1 MHGFRAIDVTSCV
14 NMATDMP
21 PFHPDTTRFRAIDG
35 IERGMRA
42 TGIIRDQLWI
52 QFSVPRF
59 LPKILLKAPNENRI
73 TQEDLSHF
81 RRICEDEIQTAFS
94 CLQIDRLASI
104 NQPENIELR
113 SYAYIDCIFLNF
125 KDIPRHYASNFYR
138 IFADIVSKE
147 SNIRHIGL
155 QKPGIGHLKSI
166 WDLFENHRANRVSIL
181 KPKIVQGPFGYP
193 LGIYKGYDYEVR
205 FFCMNR
211 GIPYQASGVCE
222 MQQIKGWTPQIL
234 NLHRDFRK
242 HARKLE
248 VPEATFMCAL
258 VILLGNTAVLH
269 TEYTGGEGI
278 DIDSTVFKDLMRI
291 LEPEAMR
298 INPDLQ
304 LLAGKFESQLKS
316 PVVPKDALAIRPL
329 KAGSSVAWRK
339 IFPRRDQL
347 GSSNSIRAAES
358 NTGTHYAGS
367 SQGPSTPTGVPGS
380 VASQT
385 DYNRKTPPN
394 TGTRPDIPQRS
405 AKPTFRVL
413 NKKLPSRP
421 EEAKESQEVTESTAK
436 VEEVGEKQGSLKPTA
451 EPEKVK
457 EDRETSKSTAELGRI
472 KENQEKLGPTAEGND
487 SSRLDTSPSPAAK
500 TPAVASAEH
509 WQALSRKP
517 GAAKALSCDH
527 EKEMKEKLTAQ
538 EGGEAAFQK
547 SSRLVFKKIPRTRLD
562 LDNFPQLYERGGSV
576 RRRKLREAAMQ
587 KEIESKGSSLTE
599 GRLPDQ
605 NFEPLRSKSAPS
617 SYEIVPS
624 RPTSPPIEKIT
635 GSGETQP
642 CIDTPISPQLQSLQ
656 GEEEVVGMQ
665 THNTALP
672 IGGETGDEQ
681 SRPGSIPDKEEI
693 SPISEYGL
701 PDSERE
707 MTEIQ
712 SQDAIPTLPPLPPP
726 PPDVK
731 EELEAHSGNSLPTE
745 EWTEEM
751 QCQNASPP
759 NEEEPGGS
767 QALINTPSNE
777 REWAETSGYNPSPPN
792 LQLLDPMP
800 PGEQDPLPSPNNEAA
815 DPAIQHRECCQRLH
829 CKSVDL
835 EQDFEE
841 FGVGGD
847 LSKDSHSEENWSED
861 TDTTTEAERR
871 WRRLERDYSVGIWG
885 PHYPGRRSCGS
896 LPPPEKSPEE
906 NVFDIEL

>member
-1 MHGFRAIDVTSCV
+1 MHHRAIDVTSCI
-14 NMATDMP
+14 NMATNMP
-21 PFHPDTTRFRAIDG
+21 PFRPDTTRLRAIDG

-42 TGIIRDQLWI
+42 TGITRDQLWI

-59 LPKILLKAPNENRI
+59 LPKSLRKAPDENTNTR
-73 TQEDLSHF
+73 EDLNLF
-81 RRICEDEIQTAFS
+81 RRICEDEIQTALS
-94 CLQIDRLASI
+94 CLQINRLAGI
-104 NQPENIELR
+104 NQPENMDLQ
-113 SYAYIDCIFLNF
+113 SYAYIDCIFLNL
-125 KDIPRHYASNFYR
+125 KDIPRHNATDFYR
-138 IFADIVSKE
+138 IFAGIVSKE
-147 SNIRHIGL
+147 NNIRHVGL
-155 QKPGIGHLKSI
+155 LKPGIGDLKSI
-166 WDLFENHRANRVSIL
+166 WELFQNHQTNGVSTL
-181 KPKIVQGPFGYP
+181 KPTIVQGAFGHP
-193 LGIYKGYDYEVR
+193 PGIYKGYDYKVR

-211 GIPYQASGVCE
+211 GIPYQASGACE
-222 MQQIKGWTPQIL
+222 MQQIKGWTPRIL

-242 HARKLE
+242 YARNLE
-248 VPEATFMCAL
+248 VPEATLMCAL

-291 LEPEAMR
+291 LEPETMR

-304 LLAGKFESQLKS
+304 LLAGKFESQLKA
-316 PVVPKDALAIRPL
+316 PVVPKDALAIRPP
-329 KAGSSVAWRK
+329 KAGSSVAWGK
-339 IFPRRDQL
+339 IFPREDRL
-347 GSSNSIRAAES
+347 GSSNSIYAADS
-358 NTGTHYAGS
+358 NTGTHYASS
-367 SQGPSTPTGVPGS
+367 SQGPSTPTGFPGS
-380 VASQT
+380 AASQT

-394 TGTRPDIPQRS
+394 TGTRLDIPQRS
-405 AKPTFRVL
+405 VSPIFRAL
-413 NKKLPSRP
+413 NKKLPSKP
-421 EEAKESQEVTESTAK
+421 EGAEESQEVLESTAK
-436 VEEVGEKQGSLKPTA
+436 VEEVGEKQGSLEPTA

-457 EDRETSKSTAELGRI
+457 EDRETSKSTAERGKI
-472 KENQEKLGPTAEGND
+472 KENQGELGPTAEGND
-487 SSRLDTSPSPAAK
+487 NSRLDTSPSPAGK
-500 TPAVASAEH
+500 IPAVTSAEH

-517 GAAKALSCDH
+517 EAAEALTCDQ
-527 EKEMKEKLTAQ
+527 EKEMKEKITSQ

-587 KEIESKGSSLTE
+587 KEIESRGSSLTE

-605 NFEPLRSKSAPS
+605 TFEPLRSKSTHS

-635 GSGETQP
+635 GKTQP

-656 GEEEVVGMQ
+656 GEEEVLGMQ
-665 THNTALP
+665 THNTAPP

-731 EELEAHSGNSLPTE
+731 EGLEAQSGNSLLTE

-751 QCQNASPP
+751 QYQNASPP
-759 NEEEPGGS
+759 TEEESGGS
-767 QALINTPSNE
+767 QALINTPPNE
-777 REWAETSGYNPSPPN
+777 REWVETPGYNSSPPN
-792 LQLLDPMP
+792 LQLPDPMP
-800 PGEQDPLPSPNNEAA
+800 PGEQDPLSSPNNEAVN
-815 DPAIQHRECCQRLH
+815 PAIQHRECCQHLH

-841 FGVGGD
+841 FGVGRD
-847 LSKDSHSEENWSED
+847 ISKDSHSEENWSED
-861 TDTTTEAERR
+861 TDVTTEAERR

-896 LPPPEKSPEE
+896 LPPPEKSPAG

>member
-1 MHGFRAIDVTSCV
+1 
-14 NMATDMP
+14 MATNMLS
-21 PFHPDTTRFRAIDG
+21 FRPDTTYLRAIDG

-42 TGIIRDQLWI
+42 TGITRDQLWI

-59 LPKILLKAPNENRI
+59 LKLPKIPQKAPHERRI

-94 CLQIDRLASI
+94 CLQINRLAGI
-104 NQPENIELR
+104 NQPENIDLR
-113 SYAYIDCIFLNF
+113 SD
-125 KDIPRHYASNFYR
+125 
-138 IFADIVSKE
+138 
-147 SNIRHIGL
+147 
-155 QKPGIGHLKSI
+155 LKSI
-166 WDLFENHRANRVSIL
+166 WDLFENHQTNGVSIL

-193 LGIYKGYDYEVR
+193 PGRYKGYDYKVR

-211 GIPYQASGVCE
+211 GIPYQASGACE
-222 MQQIKGWTPQIL
+222 MQQLKGWTPQIL

-248 VPEATFMCAL
+248 VPEATLMYAL

-278 DIDSTVFKDLMRI
+278 DIDSTVFEDLMRI
-291 LEPEAMR
+291 LEPETMR

-304 LLAGKFESQLKS
+304 LLAGKFESQLKA
-316 PVVPKDALAIRPL
+316 PETPEDVLAIRPP
-329 KAGSSVAWRK
+329 KASSSVAWRK

-347 GSSNSIRAAES
+347 DSSSSIHAAGS

-367 SQGPSTPTGVPGS
+367 SQGPSTPIGVPGS
-380 VASQT
+380 AASQT
-385 DYNRKTPPN
+385 DYNRKTPLN
-394 TGTRPDIPQRS
+394 KGTRPNLTQRS
-405 AKPTFRVL
+405 VSPIFRAL
-413 NKKLPSRP
+413 SKQPSRS
-421 EEAKESQEVTESTAK
+421 EGAEESQEVPESTAEG
-436 VEEVGEKQGSLKPTA
+436 EEVRERQGTSKPTPEFEKGKENRETSKPTA
-451 EPEKVK
+451 EL
-457 EDRETSKSTAELGRI
+457 RRI
-472 KENQEKLGPTAEGND
+472 KENQEKLGPTAEEND
-487 SSRLDTSPSPAAK
+487 SSRLDTSPSSAGK
-500 TPAVASAEH
+500 TPAVTSVEY
-509 WQALSRKP
+509 WQALSCKFG
-517 GAAKALSCDH
+517 GAEALPCDQ
-527 EKEMKEKLTAQ
+527 EKEMKEKISAQ
-538 EGGEAAFQK
+538 EEEEAAFQK

-587 KEIESKGSSLTE
+587 KEIESKGSSLTK

-605 NFEPLRSKSAPS
+605 TFEPLRSEPAPS
-617 SYEIVPS
+617 SFEIVPS
-624 RPTSPPIEKIT
+624 RPTIPPVEKMT
-635 GSGETQP
+635 GETQP

-656 GEEEVVGMQ
+656 EEEEVVGTQ
-665 THNTALP
+665 THIYNTAPP
-672 IGGETGDEQ
+672 IGGKTEDEQ

-712 SQDAIPTLPPLPPP
+712 SQDAIPTSPPP
-726 PPDVK
+726 PSPPPDEK
-731 EELEAHSGNSLPTE
+731 EELEAHSGNSPLTE

-759 NEEEPGGS
+759 NEEESGGN

-777 REWAETSGYNPSPPN
+777 REWAETLGYNPSPPN
-792 LQLLDPMP
+792 LQLPDPMP
-800 PGEQDPLPSPNNEAA
+800 PGEQDSLLSPNNEAA
-815 DPAIQHRECCQRLH
+815 NPAIQHRECFQHLH
-829 CKSVDL
+829 YKSDDL

-841 FGVGGD
+841 FGVGED
-847 LSKDSHSEENWSED
+847 INKDSYSEENWSED
-861 TDTTTEAERR
+861 ADVTTEAERR
-871 WRRLERDYSVGIWG
+871 WRCLERDYSVGIWG

-896 LPPPEKSPEE
+896 LPPPEKSPSE